1 MGVIES
7 RDLSCWLSHHHDQAS
22 FHMSQSLGAAD
33 PPSQFDLCALSGQVE
48 LAIRSLYPDR
58 TLQYYMD
65 QSPCPDFE
73 VDRRSAAT
81 WLNRLLQTL
90 STEASGIQDKTF
102 PVKAFYCL
110 APNISASRP
119 VAPRLSFRDGM
130 TFVKDNPIAAHLD
143 LSDGETVNRFFR
155 EHFWDRLTQFAAPW
169 FSEETRDDALAIH
182 EGEFSDRPE
191 PSELGANGFIL
202 CQHAPLD
209 FKTARS
215 AAFDVLEQL
224 ELCNLELQP
233 GGERWSGQTIYRI
246 PAHKLVTIEHQII
259 AVVTA
264 AAKFFAQ
271 EDTVLKMQQ
280 PTYVFGDI
288 HGEILNFCGCLFEGF
303 FIHAVHRELQR
314 SQAIRK
320 SFVAARYQ
328 LHRWVVSMAG

>member
-1 MGVIES
+1 MGAES
-7 RDLSCWLSHHHDQAS
+7 RWLSLLPRPQAS
-22 FHMSQSLGAAD
+22 FHMSHSLGAAD
-33 PPSQFDLCALSGQVE
+33 PPSQFNLCALSGQVE
-48 LAIRSLYPDR
+48 HAIRSLYPDR

-73 VDRRSAAT
+73 VDRRSAAA

-90 STEASGIQDKTF
+90 STEASGIQEKIF

-155 EHFWDRLTQFAAPW
+155 AHCCDPLTQFAAPW
-169 FSEETRDDALAIH
+169 FSEETRDDALMIH

-191 PSELGANGFIL
+191 PSELGAYGFL
-202 CQHAPLD
+202 TCQDAPLD
-209 FKTARS
+209 FLKTARS
-215 AAFDVLEQL
+215 AAFEVLEQL

-246 PAHKLVTIEHQII
+246 PAQNLVTMEHQII

-288 HGEILNFCGCLFEGF
+288 HGE
-303 FIHAVHRELQR
+303 
-314 SQAIRK
+314 
-320 SFVAARYQ
+320 
-328 LHRWVVSMAG
+328 